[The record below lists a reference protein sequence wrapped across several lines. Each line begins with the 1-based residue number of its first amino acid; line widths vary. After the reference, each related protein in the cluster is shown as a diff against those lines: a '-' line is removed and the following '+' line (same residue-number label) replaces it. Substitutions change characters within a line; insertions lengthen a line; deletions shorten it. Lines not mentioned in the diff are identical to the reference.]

1 MCTNS
6 LTYAVVTIDEL
17 INTGLAPFMTTLETP
32 GAEKAAHNTTSC
44 RYWLA
49 GHCRNGV
56 NCRFAHISGDSPSS
70 LAANGYR
77 SQFKARREDPQRSK
91 RNYNFGMPLPDEFDD
106 GESGA
111 SIFGTNVYKPTALRM
126 ADDME

>member
-1 MCTNS
+1 MVYI
-6 LTYAVVTIDEL
+6 LTQISRR
-17 INTGLAPFMTTLETP
+17 
-32 GAEKAAHNTTSC
+32 AAHNTTSC

-70 LAANGYR
+70 LAANGSR
-77 SQFKARREDPQRSK
+77 SQFKARRETPQRSK
-91 RNYNFGMPLPDEFDD
+91 RNYDFGMPLPDEFDD

-111 SIFGTNVYKPTALRM
+111 SIFGTNVYRRTALRM
-126 ADDME
+126 AYDME